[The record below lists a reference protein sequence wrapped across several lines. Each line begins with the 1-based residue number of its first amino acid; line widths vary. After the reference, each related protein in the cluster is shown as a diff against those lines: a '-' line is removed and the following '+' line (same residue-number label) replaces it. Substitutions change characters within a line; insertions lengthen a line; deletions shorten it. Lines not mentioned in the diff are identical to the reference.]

1 MANAPDIP
9 ALMTLVAKALV
20 DAPEEVSAEAFDE
33 GGQIVVEL
41 QVAENEVG
49 KIIGRQGRMARSLR
63 TILGAAGVEDAQ
75 TLSVGDRGIAGS
87 FITIARVLRPQGR
100 RGEVLAEF
108 HTSFPERF
116 ASDASF
122 RRWRRTAAGASCSL
136 KSTGSTR
143 VAWC

>member
-1 MANAPDIP
+1 MANAQDIP

-63 TILGAAGVEDAQ
+63 TILGAAAGKTGKRYQLEIVE
-75 TLSVGDRGIAGS
+75 
-87 FITIARVLRPQGR
+87 
-100 RGEVLAEF
+100 
-108 HTSFPERF
+108 
-116 ASDASF
+116 
-122 RRWRRTAAGASCSL
+122 
-136 KSTGSTR
+136 
-143 VAWC
+143 